1 MATTWSWVP
10 VSKVATP
17 VIGGTPN
24 RNNPAFWN
32 GNIPWATARDVA
44 AVSGRYLVQVQE
56 FITEEGLN
64 HSAAK
69 LLPKGTVIITA
80 RGTVGA
86 IAQLGRAMAFNQTSY
101 ALLPAEN
108 LDNDFLFYALKGTLA
123 EMQTLTYGTV
133 FKTITTRTFD
143 HWLIPL
149 PPLPE
154 QRAIAHILST
164 LDDKIELLRRMS
176 ETLEEMARAIFKAW
190 FVDFVPVRAKM
201 EGRWKRGQSLPGLP
215 AHLYDLF
222 PDRLVPSELGE
233 IPKGWRVG
241 IIGEEVDLI
250 KGVSYR
256 SKDLGDSNV
265 ALVTLKSFKRGG
277 GYRTDGLK
285 PYVGPYKPEQV
296 AHPGELILSQTD
308 VTQSAEVIGKPAI
321 VLPDDRFQ
329 TLVASLDVL
338 IVRPRHRV
346 LSREFF
352 YLLFS
357 TPYFQEH
364 IYGYTNGTTVLHL
377 NKEGVLSF
385 RFVQPTEDVAIAF
398 SKIVVPMF
406 TRFIKTITESRT
418 LAALRD
424 ALLPKLV
431 SGAIRVKDVKRFAQ
445 EKRT

>member
-1 MATTWSWVP
+1 M
-10 VSKVATP
+10 VSCIGSDLGKVAIADRECVTNQQINTIIVAP
-17 VIGGTPN
+17 
-24 RNNPAFWN
+24 
-32 GNIPWATARDVA
+32 GNDPLFVYYSLSIR
-44 AVSGRYLVQVQE
+44 QQE
-56 FITEEGLN
+56 FKLAASGSAQPIINKTEFGN
-64 HSAAK
+64 
-69 LLPKGTVIITA
+69 
-80 RGTVGA
+80 
-86 IAQLGRAMAFNQTSY
+86 
-101 ALLPAEN
+101 
-108 LDNDFLFYALKGTLA
+108 
-123 EMQTLTYGTV
+123 
-133 FKTITTRTFD
+133 FD
-143 HWLIPL
+143 ILL

-154 QRAIAHILST
+154 QRAIAHILGT

-176 ETLEEMARAIFKAW
+176 ETLEEMARTLFKAW

-233 IPKGWRVG
+233 IPEGWEVG
-241 IIGEEVDLI
+241 TAGEEVDLI

-256 SKDLGDSNV
+256 SKDLSDSNV

-277 GYRTDGLK
+277 GYRPDGLK
-285 PYVGPYKPEQV
+285 PYVGTYKPEQEV
-296 AHPGELILSQTD
+296 HPGELIISQTD

-338 IVRPRHRV
+338 IVRPRHGV

-357 TPYFQEH
+357 MPYFQEH

-377 NKEGVLSF
+377 DKEGVPSF
-385 RFVQPTEDVAIAF
+385 RFVKPTEDVAVAF

-406 TRFIKTITESRT
+406 ARFIKSVTEART

-431 SGAIRVKDVKRFAQ
+431 RGEIRVREAEQFLQ
-445 EKRT
+445 ETGV